1 MAADY
6 RPREVLEFSDDLH
19 HDDVTPL
26 QAFLTARLREVV
38 EAQPEGSAVRF
49 AAERLAHITLHDCIH
64 LGDLLLAWSEVVV
77 DDRVEVPGE
86 TQRLRQDV
94 MLWWERLCET
104 ADGFRDHP
112 DHNPRWRALQFL
124 NLAHAELMASL
135 TDLSRGGY
143 GDGAHP

>member
-6 RPREVLEFSDDLH
+6 RRRELLEFSDDLH
-19 HDDVTPL
+19 HDDVPPL
-26 QAFLTARLREVV
+26 QAFLAARLGEVV
-38 EAQPEGSAVRF
+38 EAQREGSAIRF
-49 AAERLAHITLHDCIH
+49 AAERLADLTDEDCVH
-64 LGDLLLAWSEVVV
+64 LADLLGAWGEVV
-77 DDRVEVPGE
+77 DDGRVDVPGE

-94 MLWWERLCET
+94 MIWWQRLCDT

-112 DHNPRWRALQFL
+112 DHNPRWRGLRFL

-135 TDLSRGGY
+135 TDAAGGVY